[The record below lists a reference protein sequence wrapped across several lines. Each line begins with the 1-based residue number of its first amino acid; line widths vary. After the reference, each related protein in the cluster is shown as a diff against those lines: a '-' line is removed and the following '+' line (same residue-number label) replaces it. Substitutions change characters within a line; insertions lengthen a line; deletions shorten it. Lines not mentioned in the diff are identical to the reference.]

1 MSDISTVILAA
12 EDILDDFD
20 RYKEQFL
27 PREDGSLADILR
39 DELTGFCC
47 YIADADDDLGIEERL
62 FIEQLHR
69 AELTDSQIRERA
81 EQFEKKTAG
90 SFDFHGLKVLLA
102 LDKLIWGANA
112 DEDSIN
118 PHKHFVSRLAEVF
131 EVIGS
136 FIIDLD
142 KDINGKESER
152 CITFLDDFKDFL
164 YGRKSNKQSVHE
176 ESAAAETAESEKP
189 EKPEDSN
196 LHIYLEE
203 LNSLVG
209 LENIKAEIS
218 SLISLIKIRK
228 LREEKG
234 FKSPDISLHM
244 VFTGNPGTGKT
255 TVARLLARIYKA
267 IGILSSGQL
276 IEVDRGGLVAEY
288 VGHTAKKTS
297 DAIDAA
303 RGGIL
308 FIDEAYALIKEGR
321 DFGSEAVETLLKA
334 MEDRRNQ
341 FIVIAAG
348 YPDLMR
354 NFISSNPGLKSRFT
368 RYMHFDDYDAESLTE
383 IISGMCA
390 KFSYEISDSTRQYI
404 RAKFE
409 DICRLKDENFA
420 NGRLARNIFE
430 NAVISQAD
438 RLVKSEKIEDQSL
451 NILEKTDFDFSKT
464 Y

>member
-1 MSDISTVILAA
+1 MNDISTVILAI
-12 EDILDDFD
+12 EDILKDFD
-20 RYKEQFL
+20 HYKEHFL
-27 PREDGSLADILR
+27 PQEDGILADILR

-47 YIADADDDLGIEERL
+47 YIADADDDLGIEECL
-62 FIEQLHR
+62 FIKQLHR
-69 AELTDSQIRERA
+69 SELTGSQISERA
-81 EQFEKKTAG
+81 EQFEKNAAA
-90 SFDFHGLKVLLA
+90 SFGFRGLKVLLA
-102 LDKLIWGANA
+102 LDKLVWGANA

-118 PHKHFVSRLAEVF
+118 ADKHFVTRLTEVF
-131 EVIGS
+131 EVVGS
-136 FIIDLD
+136 FMINLD
-142 KDINGKESER
+142 KDMNGKESER
-152 CITFLDDFKDFL
+152 CISFLDNFRDFL
-164 YGRKSNKQSVHE
+164 YGRKNSRQKAASGD
-176 ESAAAETAESEKP
+176 SAAAETSEP
-189 EKPEDSN
+189 EKLKDSS

-209 LENIKAEIS
+209 LENIKAEIN
-218 SLISLIKIRK
+218 SLINLIKIRK

-267 IGILSSGQL
+267 IGILSAGQL
-276 IEVDRGGLVAEY
+276 VEVDRGGLVAEY
-288 VGHTAKKTS
+288 VGHTAQKTS
-297 DAIDAA
+297 NAIDAA

-354 NFISSNPGLKSRFT
+354 SFISSNPGLKSRFT

-390 KFSYEISDSTRQYI
+390 KFSYEISDETRQYI
-404 RAKFE
+404 KAKFE
-409 DICRLKDENFA
+409 EVCRHKDENFA

-430 NAVISQAD
+430 NAVINQSD

-451 NILEKTDFDFSKT
+451 NILEKTDFDFNKT